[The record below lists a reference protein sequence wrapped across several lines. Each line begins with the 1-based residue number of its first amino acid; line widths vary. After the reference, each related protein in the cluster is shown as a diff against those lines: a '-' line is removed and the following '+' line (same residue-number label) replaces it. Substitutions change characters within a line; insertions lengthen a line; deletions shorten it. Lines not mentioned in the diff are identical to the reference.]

1 MVKSINETLNEARN
15 ILKEKNIDEREA
27 RLLLAFSLEIKVE
40 KLLLK
45 KECSLREYSKYMQ
58 IINKRASGI
67 PYAYIVGHKEFM
79 KLDFEVNKNV
89 LIPREDTEILVQE
102 VINLNKKKIL
112 DMCTGSGCIAISLAK
127 YIKDSEVT
135 AVDISEKAL
144 TIAKLNAKK
153 NEVDVKFIKSNLFE
167 EVEDKFDVIVS
178 NPPYIKTADLEALQ
192 TEVKNEPMKA
202 LDGGETGLFF
212 YKKIIKQAVNY
223 LNENGILIFE
233 IGFDQA
239 EDVCKLLNENGFKDI
254 EVIKDLSG
262 NDRVIKAKLVTLKE
276 K

>member
-112 DMCTGSGCIAISLAK
+112 DMCTGSGCIAVSLAK

-192 TEVKNEPMKA
+192 TEVKNEPLKA

-239 EDVCKLLNENGFKDI
+239 EDVCKLLNENGYKDI

-262 NDRVIKAKLVTLKE
+262 NDRVIKAKLVT
-276 K
+276 